1 MADNT
6 YRGPGT
12 SSVSHE
18 TSCCK
23 LENYILPPGAAELG
37 IILLSPPSFGGCTCS
52 ARSKYPLIRRHVGIK
67 REGLR
72 LFVER
77 C

>member
-23 LENYILPPGAAELG
+23 LENYFSPPGAAELG
-37 IILLSPPSFGGCTCS
+37 II
-52 ARSKYPLIRRHVGIK
+52 
-67 REGLR
+67 
-72 LFVER
+72 
-77 C
+77 